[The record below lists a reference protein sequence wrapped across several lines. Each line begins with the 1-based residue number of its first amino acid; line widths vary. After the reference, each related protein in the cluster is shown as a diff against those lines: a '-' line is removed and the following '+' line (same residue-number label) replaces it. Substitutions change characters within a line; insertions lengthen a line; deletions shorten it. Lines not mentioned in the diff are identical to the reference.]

1 MQCHRIEEL
10 LELLQPAWIKEQ
22 DLSLVQFVAKLAEEA
37 GFDGPLSALTD
48 DMLIYHLKMR
58 ESDKQAMIPG
68 LAKDHVP
75 DFKEALLK
83 ATGEGFTQAPEALC
97 WDELDAAMP
106 AIHHAGQHWH
116 ALGLALPG
124 STLAVVMADA
134 QVLRNATLHELQSR
148 TGAQLQGRPRC
159 FPPL

>member
-58 ESDKQAMIPG
+58 ESDKQAMIRGWPRITCPTSRRPCSRPAASSNPAVTSPSEKGFNRICEKAHSQLAMG
-68 LAKDHVP
+68 LFVA
-75 DFKEALLK
+75 
-83 ATGEGFTQAPEALC
+83 
-97 WDELDAAMP
+97 
-106 AIHHAGQHWH
+106 
-116 ALGLALPG
+116 
-124 STLAVVMADA
+124 
-134 QVLRNATLHELQSR
+134 
-148 TGAQLQGRPRC
+148 
-159 FPPL
+159 

>member
-22 DLSLVQFVAKLAEEA
+22 DLSLVQFIAKLAAEA
-37 GFDGPLSALTD
+37 GYEGAMSELTD

-58 ESDKQAMIPG
+58 DSSKQEMIPG

-83 ATGEGFTQAPEALC
+83 ARG
-97 WDELDAAMP
+97 
-106 AIHHAGQHWH
+106 
-116 ALGLALPG
+116 
-124 STLAVVMADA
+124 VK
-134 QVLRNATLHELQSR
+134 
-148 TGAQLQGRPRC
+148 
-159 FPPL
+159 

>member
-37 GFDGPLSALTD
+37 GFDGPLSVLTD

-83 ATGEGFTQAPEALC
+83 ARG
-97 WDELDAAMP
+97 
-106 AIHHAGQHWH
+106 IK
-116 ALGLALPG
+116 
-124 STLAVVMADA
+124 
-134 QVLRNATLHELQSR
+134 
-148 TGAQLQGRPRC
+148 
-159 FPPL
+159 

>member
-58 ESDKQAMIPG
+58 ESDKQAMIP
-68 LAKDHVP
+68 AATSPAWNAEQERRAQPWK
-75 DFKEALLK
+75 AL
-83 ATGEGFTQAPEALC
+83 
-97 WDELDAAMP
+97 
-106 AIHHAGQHWH
+106 
-116 ALGLALPG
+116 
-124 STLAVVMADA
+124 
-134 QVLRNATLHELQSR
+134 
-148 TGAQLQGRPRC
+148 RPR
-159 FPPL
+159 PPARC

>member
-22 DLSLVQFVAKLAEEA
+22 DLSLVQFVA
-37 GFDGPLSALTD
+37 
-48 DMLIYHLKMR
+48 MLIYHLKMR

-83 ATGEGFTQAPEALC
+83 ARG
-97 WDELDAAMP
+97 
-106 AIHHAGQHWH
+106 IK
-116 ALGLALPG
+116 
-124 STLAVVMADA
+124 
-134 QVLRNATLHELQSR
+134 
-148 TGAQLQGRPRC
+148 
-159 FPPL
+159 

>member
-22 DLSLVQFVAKLAEEA
+22 DLSLVQFVAKLAAEA
-37 GFDGPLSALTD
+37 GYGGALSDLTD

-83 ATGEGFTQAPEALC
+83 ARG
-97 WDELDAAMP
+97 
-106 AIHHAGQHWH
+106 IK
-116 ALGLALPG
+116 
-124 STLAVVMADA
+124 
-134 QVLRNATLHELQSR
+134 
-148 TGAQLQGRPRC
+148 
-159 FPPL
+159 